1 MDDRPEG
8 PAARDEFGTRLQ
20 ELVGRWDPE
29 RAERILALREHLQR
43 ADDEAPENES
53 QAESDR
59 RLNFFLTEAR
69 RILDNGEIFRQLFD
83 AEPGQMVSFASAAE

>member
-8 PAARDEFGTRLQ
+8 SAALDEFGTRLQ
-20 ELVGRWDPE
+20 ELVGRFDPE
-29 RAERILALREHLQR
+29 RAARILALRAHLQR
-43 ADDEAPENES
+43 ADDEAPESEGL
-53 QAESDR
+53 AESDR

-69 RILDNGEIFRQLFD
+69 IILDNDEVFRQLFD